1 MFTTS
6 ATKTAYLWWQVAAV
20 ASPGQPEG
28 SAWRKWEENSAV
40 SKSVAAL
47 NFGIQ
52 GLSPN
57 AGNLKCIEMQ
67 YIIEGFLPQPVFV
80 QLWSGNQK
88 IGHHHWFRPFL
99 DLAPPLLGINWS
111 SGGMFFCIAAPCS
124 SKRLPSEP
132 SSLTVKASEAIESS
146 KGKLRPAVVAD
157 HGGPWGTS
165 WTTWDV

>member
-67 YIIEGFLPQPVFV
+67 YIYILYIYNWGLSTTAS
-80 QLWSGNQK
+80 LCSTLKWKSK
-88 IGHHHWFRPFL
+88 S
-99 DLAPPLLGINWS
+99 WS
-111 SGGMFFCIAAPCS
+111 SPLITTISGPC
-124 SKRLPSEP
+124 
-132 SSLTVKASEAIESS
+132 TA
-146 KGKLRPAVVAD
+146 
-157 HGGPWGTS
+157 
-165 WTTWDV
+165 TTWDQLIQWRHVLLHSSPMFIQATALRTIILHCQGIWGNWVLQG

>member
-1 MFTTS
+1 
-6 ATKTAYLWWQVAAV
+6 
-20 ASPGQPEG
+20 
-28 SAWRKWEENSAV
+28 
-40 SKSVAAL
+40 VAAL

-67 YIIEGFLPQPVFV
+67 YIYIIYIIEGFLPQPVFV

-88 IGHHHWFRPFL
+88 VGHHHWLRPFL

-111 SGGMFFCIAAPCS
+111 SGGMFFCIAPPCS

-132 SSLTVKASEAIESS
+132 SSCTVKASEAIESS
-146 KGKLRPAVVAD
+146 KGKPRPAVVAVRGD
-157 HGGPWGTS
+157 MMDMGMFKLTFSHFSQEPGSWGGHGFEGF
-165 WTTWDV
+165 